1 MKSIGM
7 KSDTTP
13 VLQGNE
19 QKEANYR
26 KLVRPRLMEQLRD
39 QIIDALL
46 LKKKYRVPTYSAAQL
61 AADLN
66 TNIRYISAV
75 IRVQFHMNYASLV
88 NKYRVEEA
96 MSLLADKR
104 YAHLT
109 IEDISYQVGFVHRQS
124 FYTAFTKL
132 VGTTPNAYREQ
143 VAQLSKKQ

>member
-1 MKSIGM
+1 METDAKA
-7 KSDTTP
+7 
-13 VLQGNE
+13 LLHGNE

-39 QIIDALL
+39 QIIDTML

-61 AADLN
+61 AADLD

-96 MSLLADKR
+96 MSLLSDKR

-109 IEDISYQVGFVHRQS
+109 IEDIGYLVGFVHRQS
-124 FYTAFTKL
+124 FHTAFTKFA
-132 VGTTPNAYREQ
+132 GTTPNAYREQ
-143 VAQLSKKQ
+143 VAQLSKK

>member
-1 MKSIGM
+1 METDAKA
-7 KSDTTP
+7 
-13 VLQGNE
+13 LLLGNE

-39 QIIDALL
+39 QIIDTLL

-88 NKYRVEEA
+88 NLTHSPGVFLTVKGEA
-96 MSLLADKR
+96 
-104 YAHLT
+104 
-109 IEDISYQVGFVHRQS
+109 
-124 FYTAFTKL
+124 
-132 VGTTPNAYREQ
+132 
-143 VAQLSKKQ
+143 